1 MAYFRCGMGG
11 GSSDNFD
18 FIAPAFSTS
27 EAYNMD
33 DLVIKDGSLYKCT
46 EDNVTGT
53 WNASKW
59 KNTTLAECSSLDS
72 NLGNNIVRS
81 FFNSDSK
88 IIPSSG
94 YTLSISP
101 VAKNGDTLIFA
112 TPANTVSLTDG
123 SATLINTFTCKIPGD
138 SATFLIYKI
147 TADNP
152 TLTFSIKSGYYTC
165 YQYIVLAKSFAQAE
179 ATTACVKNNYYLLLF
194 SQQNNACH
202 ISSLGNADIYKQI
215 TVCGYRENYG
225 TSIVVL
231 NALED
236 FTPIIGSTIT
246 TGVATQIIRLSS

>member
-1 MAYFRCGMGG
+1 M
-11 GSSDNFD
+11 
-18 FIAPAFSTS
+18 
-27 EAYNMD
+27 
-33 DLVIKDGSLYKCT
+33 
-46 EDNVTGT
+46 
-53 WNASKW
+53 
-59 KNTTLAECSSLDS
+59 
-72 NLGNNIVRS
+72 
-81 FFNSDSK
+81 
-88 IIPSSG
+88 
-94 YTLSISP
+94 SISP

-112 TPANTVSLTDG
+112 TPANTVSLADG

>member
-1 MAYFRCGMGG
+1 MRE
-11 GSSDNFD
+11 D
-18 FIAPAFSTS
+18 ITS
-27 EAYNMD
+27 
-33 DLVIKDGSLYKCT
+33 LFFCV
-46 EDNVTGT
+46 
-53 WNASKW
+53 
-59 KNTTLAECSSLDS
+59 SLDLSS

-88 IIPSSG
+88 IIPGSG

-138 SATFLIYKI
+138 SAKFLIYKI

-179 ATTACVKNNYYLLLF
+179 TTTACVKNNYYLLLF

-202 ISSLGNADIYKQI
+202 ISSLGNTDIYKQI

-236 FTPIIGSTIT
+236 FTPVIGSTIT
-246 TGVATQIIRLSS
+246 TGVATQIIRLS